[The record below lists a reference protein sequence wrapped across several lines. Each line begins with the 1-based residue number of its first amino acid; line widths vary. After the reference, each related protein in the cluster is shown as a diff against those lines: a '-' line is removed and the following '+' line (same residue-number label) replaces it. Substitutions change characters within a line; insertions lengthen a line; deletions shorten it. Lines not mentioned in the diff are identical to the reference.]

1 MVSVQNTTTCCD
13 TVLGLWDLL
22 TLNICSHRR
31 DLGRICARNI
41 TEEHCRKTCLMIEK
55 YNAEYSLS
63 DNAFKLSDKAGV
75 EFHANPEIDLD
86 AYDEFEALDEII
98 VGR

>member
-1 MVSVQNTTTCCD
+1 
-13 TVLGLWDLL
+13 
-22 TLNICSHRR
+22 
-31 DLGRICARNI
+31 
-41 TEEHCRKTCLMIEK
+41 MIEK

-98 VGR
+98 VGM